1 MRSRLQN
8 ESQNLL
14 AFRLVDNDFVFSQ
27 TSVESMK
34 NALLS
39 MSVVT
44 VFSACSLLWLPEHFL
59 LHWHITLLVFALL
72 LVSII
77 ICVLCGKNHWISPLI
92 FVMSS
97 VGILGYIHDQARQ
110 TLLQADLVAQLPRK
124 IETEF
129 KIIEVLQ
136 QKNYQTFVVSAQLS
150 PQQAK
155 QKMILQWHAQEKA
168 QIGEIWKGELRLRPI
183 SSRLN
188 MGGFDKQQ
196 WYFAKGITAYA
207 TVKSAVKISEQL
219 SWREKWLREGVKQTM
234 QLEYQGLLLALA
246 FGERAWL
253 PTDIWQTYQK
263 TNTAHVIAI
272 SGLHIGLAMGIGYF
286 FIRLIQFL
294 LPLKWVTPTLP
305 IIVGLLFA
313 WFYAELAGF
322 SIPTSRAFF
331 ALTVVSWV
339 KLWRRSYSVWQ
350 FFLLVVALLLLGE
363 PCMILSSSFW
373 LSVSAVSVLMLWYQ
387 IFPLSLLHW
396 RGKKIT
402 ESSWRNCRWFFS
414 LLHLQ
419 LGLLWLFTPV
429 QLLLFQGI
437 ALTSFMANVLV
448 VPIYSVILIP
458 LILLAV
464 ITQGAFSS
472 WSIANTVAKYVT
484 MLLTPL
490 QSHWVVFSQQEILC
504 LIAILALTF
513 IILIWYLYDLKK
525 ESLKCY
531 AKVPRFFHLNQMRLL
546 NPSLKW
552 KTYLLAVGISLYCFL
567 QILYKAISQPLWRLD
582 TLDVGQGLANLIV
595 VNGKGVL
602 YDTGASWAGGSMAE
616 LEIIPYLQREG
627 IELEQVI
634 LSHDDNDHVGGA
646 ETILKHYPQAKLMTA
661 SAQNYGKTDRTFCE
675 AGKTWTW
682 QHLTFKAL
690 SPTKIVKRAKN
701 TDSCVLLISDGSHH
715 LLLTGDADIAAEKQF
730 VNQLSQLDVL
740 QVGHHGSKTSTGYEL
755 LYQTRPKI
763 ALISSGRWNPW
774 QFPHVQVVQ
783 RLKRYQTAVYNTG
796 ELGQISLLFH
806 AKHIEIQT
814 ARTDFS
820 PWYRRLIGL

>member
-1 MRSRLQN
+1 
-8 ESQNLL
+8 
-14 AFRLVDNDFVFSQ
+14 
-27 TSVESMK
+27 MK
-34 NALLS
+34 NVLLS
-39 MSVVT
+39 ISVVT
-44 VFSACSLLWLPEHFL
+44 VLSACSLLWLPEYL
-59 LHWHITLLVFALL
+59 LFHWRMTLLVSSLL
-72 LVSII
+72 LVCII
-77 ICVLCGKNHWISPLI
+77 ICVFCGKKHGVFPLI
-92 FVMSS
+92 FVLGS
-97 VGILGYIHDQARQ
+97 VGILGYIHEQARQ

-136 QKNYQTFVVSAQLS
+136 QKNYQTFVVSAQL
-150 PQQAK
+150 PLQQAK
-155 QKMILQWHAQEKA
+155 QKMILQWRVQEKA
-168 QIGEIWKGELRLRPI
+168 QIGEVWKGELRLRPI

-188 MGGFDKQQ
+188 IGGFDKQQ

-207 TVKSAVKISEQL
+207 TVKSAVKINEKL
-219 SWREKWLREGVKQTM
+219 SWREKWLQETIKQTST
-234 QLEYQGLLLALA
+234 LDYQGLLLALA

-263 TNTAHVIAI
+263 TNTAHLIAI

-286 FIRLIQFL
+286 FIRFIQFV

-305 IIVGLLFA
+305 ILAGLLFA
-313 WFYAELAGF
+313 WFYAQLAGF
-322 SIPTSRAFF
+322 TLPTSRACF
-331 ALTVVSWV
+331 ALTVVSLLR
-339 KLWRRSYSVWQ
+339 LWRRFYGVWQ
-350 FFLLVVALLLLGE
+350 LLLLVVALLLLAN
-363 PCMILSSSFW
+363 PLIILSSSFW
-373 LSVSAVSVLMLWYQ
+373 LSVGAVSAVIIWYQ
-387 IFPLSLLHW
+387 IFPFSLLYW
-396 RGKKIT
+396 RGKSLA
-402 ESSWRNCRWFFS
+402 ESPWRKCRWLFS

-419 LGLLWLFTPV
+419 LGLLWLFTPI

-437 ALTSFMANVLV
+437 ALTSFIANVIV
-448 VPIYSVILIP
+448 VPIYSVILVP
-458 LILLAV
+458 LILFAV

-472 WSIANTVAKYVT
+472 WLLANTVAKQVT
-484 MLLTPL
+484 MLLTSL
-490 QSHWVVFSQQEILC
+490 QSHWVVFSQREILC
-504 LIAILALTF
+504 LIAILALSF
-513 IILIWYLYDLKK
+513 IILTWYLYDFKK
-525 ESLKCY
+525 ESLTFHI
-531 AKVPRFFHLNQMRLL
+531 KVPRFFHLHQMRQL
-546 NPSLKW
+546 NPFLKW
-552 KTYLLAVGISLYCFL
+552 KIYSLATVISLYCFL
-567 QILYKAISQPLWRLD
+567 QVLYQAISQPHWRLD

-627 IELEQVI
+627 IALEQVI

-661 SAQNYGKTDRTFCE
+661 STQNYGKTDRTFCE

-690 SPTKIVKRAKN
+690 SPTKKVKRAKN
-701 TDSCVLLISDGSHH
+701 TDSCVLLISDGSHY

-740 QVGHHGSKTSTGYEL
+740 QVGHHGSQTSTGYEL

-783 RLKRYQTAVYNTG
+783 RLRRYQTDVYNTG

-806 AKHIEIQT
+806 AKHIEVQT

-820 PWYRRLIGL
+820 PWYRRLIGLQTK